1 MTTGGRPIA
10 NTTRTSTT
18 STIASTSA
26 QTTTTPPG
34 QTCLPVFY
42 STDYAAA
49 ADAFDT
55 TRKAAWVACSLAER
69 PIPGVVL
76 IEPPLLIPIQIEQVH
91 CGRYVRAVRT
101 GKPRSLAETNGFE
114 WDPGI
119 WTSALA
125 STSGM
130 VTAAL
135 YALRRRF
142 VAGSLSSGLH
152 HARRGSGGGFCTF
165 NGLAL
170 AARAAI
176 DAGAQRVLI
185 LDLDAHAGGGTFSL
199 VRDWP
204 EVWGVDVSITKQV
217 DRYEPRQ
224 GDRFQLHIV
233 SDAGAY
239 LSTIRARLEAVGQ
252 VGFDLVLYNAGMDPH
267 EDSWGIEG
275 ITTETI
281 AERERLVFGWAADRG
296 APVAF
301 CLAGGYTGARMSQD
315 GLVALH
321 RLTIAAAA
329 QYARRSGRGS
339 RFRSGAGDRR
349 PAWATTTLI
358 PVTVTAAVLTLGEF
372 YSVDQ
377 IERQTIE
384 DAVVNMLERYGQ
396 AFVDRERETIR
407 RDLAF
412 FAGVWLEDYDDEQE
426 GIDG

>member
-1 MTTGGRPIA
+1 M
-10 NTTRTSTT
+10 
-18 STIASTSA
+18 
-26 QTTTTPPG
+26 
-34 QTCLPVFY
+34 FY
-42 STDYAAA
+42 LADYVAA

-55 TRKAAWVACSLAER
+55 TRKAAWVASSLAER

-76 IEPPLLIPIQIEQVH
+76 IEPPLLTPSQIEQVH
-91 CGRYVRAVRT
+91 CRRYVRAVRT
-101 GKPRSLAETNGFE
+101 GKPMSLAETNGFD

-130 VTAAL
+130 VAAAL
-135 YALRRRF
+135 YAIRRRL
-142 VAGSLSSGLH
+142 VVGSLSSGLH

-217 DRYEPRQ
+217 DRYKPRQ
-224 GDRFQLHIV
+224 GDRFRLDIV
-233 SDAGAY
+233 SDGGAY
-239 LSTIRARLEAVGQ
+239 LPTIRARLEALAP

-275 ITTETI
+275 IAADTL
-281 AERERLVFGWAADRG
+281 AERERVVFRWAADCG
-296 APVAF
+296 VPVAF

-315 GLVALH
+315 CLVALH

-329 QYARRSGRGS
+329 EYALS
-339 RFRSGAGDRR
+339 
-349 PAWATTTLI
+349 
-358 PVTVTAAVLTLGEF
+358 
-372 YSVDQ
+372 
-377 IERQTIE
+377 
-384 DAVVNMLERYGQ
+384 
-396 AFVDRERETIR
+396 
-407 RDLAF
+407 
-412 FAGVWLEDYDDEQE
+412 
-426 GIDG
+426 